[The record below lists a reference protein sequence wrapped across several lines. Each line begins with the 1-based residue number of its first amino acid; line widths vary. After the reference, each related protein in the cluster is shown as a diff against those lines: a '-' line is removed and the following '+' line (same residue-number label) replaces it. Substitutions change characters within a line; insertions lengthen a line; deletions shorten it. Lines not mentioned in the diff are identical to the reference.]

1 MSINSKVTRIH
12 DVDHPSASSCCF
24 FSNCNDVSIC
34 IWAINRLV
42 MHTQAVECGGQAM
55 FLTFVCS
62 GNGHVLAMANGL
74 KHMGSQLLK

>member
-1 MSINSKVTRIH
+1 
-12 DVDHPSASSCCF
+12 
-24 FSNCNDVSIC
+24 
-34 IWAINRLV
+34 
-42 MHTQAVECGGQAM
+42 M